1 MWVVQLSVHKRNK
14 KDIGDLDRDGADQ
27 NENLLEADLDANCG
41 DQYVKLVPNVDVI
54 FVLFG

>member
-1 MWVVQLSVHKRNK
+1 MVQLSVHKRNK
-14 KDIGDLDRDGADQ
+14 KDIGDLDREGADQ